1 MHSQDTAP
9 LRVVLV
15 DDHPLVRDG
24 IRMRLDATS
33 DVLVVGEASC
43 VDEAVALT
51 QALSPD
57 VLITDIRMPEVS
69 GIHLIALFAERF
81 PAVQVL
87 VLSMLKDLAYVQR
100 AMALGAR
107 GYVLKDDPAQ
117 HLVEA
122 IRTVAHAGTYL
133 SPALS
138 TLLGAGVPPAR
149 SHRPLTPKESAVLNL
164 LAQGHSNKEIAE
176 MLGASIRTVESHR
189 LHLRRKLR
197 VEGRA
202 ALVKYAVDY
211 SDLELGKPGR
221 PATAEGTGDWP

>member
-1 MHSQDTAP
+1 MHPEDNTP

-33 DVLVVGEASC
+33 DVMVVGEASC

-51 QALSPD
+51 EALTPD

-69 GIHLIALFAERF
+69 GIQLIALFAQRH

-87 VLSMLKDLAYVQR
+87 VLSMLKDPAYVQR

-122 IRTVAHAGTYL
+122 IRTVAHAGVYL

-138 TLLGAGVPPAR
+138 DLLGSGVPAVR
-149 SHRPLTPKESAVLNL
+149 SHRPLTPKESAVLSL

-202 ALVKYAVDY
+202 ALVKYAVDHY
-211 SDLELGKPGR
+211 DLDLGKPGR
-221 PATAEGTGDWP
+221 EPPADGSGDRP